1 MTLDQWELLLKV
13 IAGEKPKEKLIGFII
28 DSPWIPGWYKVS
40 ILDYYVNPE
49 VWFEANRKVVQD
61 FSEVLFFPGFWS
73 EFGMCTEPS
82 AFGAKLIWPEN
93 DFPFP
98 GKIHDAEKG
107 FGSLLKPDV
116 RKEGLLPFVIKRLVH
131 NQERIRATGHEIKFA
146 VSRGPL
152 NIASFLTGT
161 TEFLMA
167 VTMTPEE
174 TRKGL
179 NVITEFII
187 DWISFQMETFREIDG
202 ILILDDIVGFLDEY
216 NFKEFAYPY
225 LKKIYESFPVKV
237 KFFHNDA
244 YGLICAPYLHEM
256 GINLFNFSHEH
267 GLDEMK
273 KLTQNKVT
281 LLGNIPGRDVLAHG
295 SAEEIRK
302 HVREAGASVDD
313 TTRIIWSC
321 GGGMPPDVPTE
332 NIREFIAAVRELG

>member
-1 MTLDQWELLLKV
+1 MTSNQWESLLKV
-13 IAGEKPKEKLIGFII
+13 IAGDEPKEKLIGFIV

-107 FGSLLKPDV
+107 FASLVKPDV

-131 NQERIRATGHEIKFA
+131 NQERIKAAGHEIKFA

-152 NIASFLTGT
+152 NIASFLAGT

-167 VTMTPEE
+167 IAMTPEE

-179 NVITEFII
+179 EVITEFII
-187 DWISFQMETFREIDG
+187 DWITFQIETFKDIDG

-216 NFKEFAYPY
+216 NFREFAYPC
-225 LKKIYESFPVKV
+225 LRKIFESFPVKV

-273 KLTQNKVT
+273 KLTQNKIT

-302 HVREAGASVDD
+302 YVRAADASLTDK
-313 TTRIIWSC
+313 TKIIWSC

-332 NIREFIAAVRELG
+332 NIKEFISSVRELG